1 MKEIKYG
8 GGVRTCQECG
18 ELINGSIIHRCKK
31 EDKYKEFLN
40 ETSTITEEDKQPIID
55 DFLKQYKKSLETK
68 LKL

>member
-8 GGVRTCQECG
+8 GGVRTCKECG
-18 ELINGSIIHRCKK
+18 DLINGSIIHRCKNK
-31 EDKYKEFLN
+31 DKYKEFLN

-55 DFLKQYKKSLETK
+55 DFLKEYKKSLETK